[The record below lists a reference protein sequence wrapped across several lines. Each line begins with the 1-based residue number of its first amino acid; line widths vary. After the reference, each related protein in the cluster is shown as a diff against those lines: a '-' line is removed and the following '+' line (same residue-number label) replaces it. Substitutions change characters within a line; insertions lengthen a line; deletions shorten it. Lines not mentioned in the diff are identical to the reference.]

1 MLLELFPSDASTLR
15 HIKVS
20 EESERLD
27 VIEITILQ
35 LEKLFEFKFIESA
48 TAEREREVRG
58 REREREGER
67 GEVRESGEVRGER
80 ERERQRDR
88 ESGEVREG
96 ER

>member
-48 TAEREREVRG
+48 TAERERE
-58 REREREGER
+58 
-67 GEVRESGEVRGER
+67 RGER
-80 ERERQRDR
+80 EREREREERRDR
-88 ESGEVREG
+88 ERE
-96 ER
+96 RPDPLFQNHHSLQ